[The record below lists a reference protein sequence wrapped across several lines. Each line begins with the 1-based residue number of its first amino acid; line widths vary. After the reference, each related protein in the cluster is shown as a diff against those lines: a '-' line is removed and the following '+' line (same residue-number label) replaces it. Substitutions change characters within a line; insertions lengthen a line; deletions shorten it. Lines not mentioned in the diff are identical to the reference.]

1 MYPQE
6 LYYTKQHEWIQVD
19 ADTGTVGIT
28 DYAQKALGDIVYV
41 ELPKNGD
48 QLDIEES
55 FGTIESVKAVSE
67 IFAPVSGKVL
77 AVNEQLQTTPEVLN
91 SDPHGEAWL
100 IRIKLEDRG
109 EIEKLLS
116 ADQYEAFLKEEEG
129 N

>member
-6 LYYTKQHEWIQVD
+6 LYYTKQHEWIRVD

-48 QLDIEES
+48 PLAIEES

-67 IFAPVSGKVL
+67 IFAPISGKVL
-77 AVNEQLQTTPEVLN
+77 AVNEQLQTTPELLN

-100 IRIKLEDRG
+100 IRIQLKDRG

-129 N
+129 H

>member
-6 LYYTKQHEWIQVD
+6 LYYTKQHEWIRVD

-48 QLDIEES
+48 PLDIEES

-67 IFAPVSGKVL
+67 IFAPISGKVL
-77 AVNEQLQTTPEVLN
+77 AVNEQLQTTPELLN

-100 IRIKLEDRG
+100 IRIELKDRG

-129 N
+129 H

>member
-6 LYYTKQHEWIQVD
+6 FYYTKQHEWIRVD

-48 QLDIEES
+48 PMDIGES

-67 IFAPVSGKVL
+67 IFAPISGKVL
-77 AVNEQLQTTPEVLN
+77 TVNEQLQTTPELLN

-100 IRIKLEDRG
+100 IRIELKDRQ

-129 N
+129 H